1 MPAAVI
7 GWGLSDNPK
16 THPPP
21 NQSGTKQR
29 GENTVPILYIAS
41 DIKSFT
47 ERKEFCNSSGA
58 VYKSLLGNFSAF
70 LISRE
75 GWGSNYTIDLF

>member
-47 ERKEFCNSSGA
+47 ERKDFVTLREPSTNH
-58 VYKSLLGNFSAF
+58 FSE
-70 LISRE
+70 ISQ
-75 GWGSNYTIDLF
+75 LF